1 MKSALFF
8 IQSKTFI
15 VLQKKEATK
24 QFDNL
29 RFYEMKKTTF
39 L

>member
-15 VLQKKEATK
+15 VLHKKRGYQK
-24 QFDNL
+24 FDNL